1 MPRGG
6 CKKPSWRYWPV
17 AASRDER
24 ERCGNAGAVESVE
37 SPTAGFPRFPRAP
50 WKSRQRQAR
59 FPHSHSA
66 GDEGGWKSG
75 KPKAG
80 FPLSHRLD
88 SSLSKSKTQ
97 DCGASPRAAKTQRKE
112 APQQYARTELASEF
126 QARPALEWTCRFRL
140 ISRWNQFPFSGSF
153 LDWKMLID

>member
-1 MPRGG
+1 M
-6 CKKPSWRYWPV
+6 KES
-17 AASRDER
+17 
-24 ERCGNAGAVESVE
+24 AVEM
-37 SPTAGFPRFPRAP
+37 PGL
-50 WKSRQRQAR
+50 WKAWKAQRQAS
-59 FPHSHSA
+59 HSFHEPRHFHSA

-153 LDWKMLID
+153 LDWKMLAKAIRKFQTDHY